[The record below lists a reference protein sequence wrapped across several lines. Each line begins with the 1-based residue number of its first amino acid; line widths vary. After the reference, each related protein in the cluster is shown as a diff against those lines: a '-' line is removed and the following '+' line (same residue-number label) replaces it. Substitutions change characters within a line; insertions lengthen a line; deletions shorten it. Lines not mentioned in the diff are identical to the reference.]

1 LAKDAK
7 QRMSERT
14 IRGKTAVAGVGE
26 TTYYKHGQSPDNE
39 FVLVLKAILAACEDA
54 GISPEEIDGFASYS
68 NDRNEPTRIAAALGI
83 KELKYSNMNW
93 GGGGGGV
100 AAAVGNASAAVA
112 CGYAD
117 CVVAF
122 RGLAQGQFRRF
133 GQSAPDPHVSG
144 DTAYMSPY
152 GIMSPLQKYA
162 MRAMRFM
169 HENDVDH
176 SVLRS
181 ISMAS
186 YTHAQN
192 NPRAVMYNRPLS
204 EEKYDDSRWI
214 AEPCRLFDCCQENDG
229 AAACIIV
236 SAEKARDLKQ
246 KPAFILGAVQGSDH
260 RCGAPVMNASN
271 FPSSSF
277 ATLAPRLYEMAQ
289 VSPSDVNVVQSY
301 ENFTIGVMMA
311 VVEHGFCAPEEC
323 NEFFQLEN
331 LIAPGGKMPL
341 NTSGG
346 NLAECYMHG
355 LGLQIEAVR
364 QIRGDSVNQIPGA
377 DVAIN
382 IAGPMV
388 HHVSSIIMGSEAT
401 L

>member
-1 LAKDAK
+1 
-7 QRMSERT
+7 MSNRT
-14 IRGKTAVAGVGE
+14 LRGKTAVVGVGE
-26 TTYYKHGQSPDNE
+26 TTYYKHGQSPDPE
-39 FVLVLKAILAACEDA
+39 FVLVLQAILKACEDA
-54 GISPEEIDGFASYS
+54 GISPKEIDGFASYS
-68 NDRNEPTRIAAALGI
+68 NDRNEPTRLAAALGCS
-83 KELKYSNMNW
+83 ELKFSNMNW

-100 AAAVGNASAAVA
+100 AAAVGNAAAAVA
-112 CGYAD
+112 VGFAD

-122 RGLAQGQFRRF
+122 RGLAQGQFQRF
-133 GQSAPDPHVSG
+133 GKAPPVSAVSG
-144 DTAYMSPY
+144 DPAYMSPY
-152 GIMSPLQKYA
+152 GVMSPLQKYA

-169 HENDVDH
+169 HENKVDH
-176 SVLRS
+176 SVLRA

-186 YTHAQN
+186 YNHAQN
-192 NPRAVMYNRPLS
+192 NPRAVMYGRPLS

-229 AAACIIV
+229 AAAVIIV
-236 SAEKARDLKQ
+236 SAEKAKDMKQ
-246 KPAFILGAVQGSDH
+246 KPAYILGAAQGSDY

-277 ATLAPRLYEMAQ
+277 ASLAPRLYEMAG
-289 VSPSDVNVVQSY
+289 VTPKDVDVVQSY

-311 VVEHGFCAPEEC
+311 VVEHGFCEPEEC

-331 LIAPGGKMPL
+331 LTAPGGKMPL

-364 QIRGDSVNQIPGA
+364 QIRGDSTNQVPGA
-377 DVAIN
+377 DVALN

-388 HHVSSIIMGSEAT
+388 HHVSTAIMGSEAT

>member
-1 LAKDAK
+1 
-7 QRMSERT
+7 MSDRT
-14 IRGKTAVAGVGE
+14 LRGKTAIVGVGE
-26 TTYYKHGQSPDNE
+26 TTYYKHGQSPDPE

-54 GISPEEIDGFASYS
+54 GIDAKEIDGFASYS

-83 KELKYSNMNW
+83 NDLRYSNMNW

-100 AAAVGNASAAVA
+100 AAAVGNAAAAVA
-112 CGYAD
+112 VGLAD

-122 RGLAQGQFRRF
+122 RGLAQGQFQRF
-133 GQSAPDPHVSG
+133 GKAPPVTAVSG
-144 DTAYMSPY
+144 DPAYMSPY
-152 GIMSPLQKYA
+152 GVMSPLQKYA

-169 HENDVDH
+169 HENKVDH
-176 SVLRS
+176 SVLRA

-186 YTHAQN
+186 YTQAQN
-192 NPRAVMYNRPLS
+192 NPRAVMYGRPLS
-204 EEKYDDSRWI
+204 EDKYDDSRWI

-229 AAACIIV
+229 AAAVIIV
-236 SAEKARDLKQ
+236 SAEKAKDMKQ
-246 KPAFILGAVQGSDH
+246 KPAYILGAAQGSDH

-271 FPSSSF
+271 FPSTSF
-277 ATLAPRLYEMAQ
+277 ASLAPRLYEMAG
-289 VSPSDVNVVQSY
+289 VGPKDVDVVQSY

-311 VVEHGFCAPEEC
+311 VVEHGFCEPEEC

-331 LIAPGGKMPL
+331 LTAPGGKMPL

-364 QIRGDSVNQIPGA
+364 QIRGQSVNQVADA

>member
-1 LAKDAK
+1 
-7 QRMSERT
+7 MSDRT
-14 IRGKTAVAGVGE
+14 LRGKTAIVGVGE
-26 TTYYKHGQSPDNE
+26 TTYYKHGQSPDPE
-39 FVLVLKAILAACEDA
+39 LVLVLKAILAACEDA
-54 GISPEEIDGFASYS
+54 GVDAKEIDGFASYS

-83 KELKYSNMNW
+83 NDLRYSNMNW

-100 AAAVGNASAAVA
+100 AAAVGNAAAAVA
-112 CGYAD
+112 VGLAD

-122 RGLAQGQFRRF
+122 RGLAQGQFQRF
-133 GQSAPDPHVSG
+133 GKAPPITTVSG
-144 DTAYMSPY
+144 DPAYMSPY
-152 GIMSPLQKYA
+152 GVMSPLQKYA

-169 HENDVDH
+169 HENKVDH
-176 SVLRS
+176 SVLRA

-186 YTHAQN
+186 YHHAQN
-192 NPRAVMYNRPLS
+192 NPRAVMYGRPLS

-229 AAACIIV
+229 AAAVIIV
-236 SAEKARDLKQ
+236 SADKAKNMKQ
-246 KPAFILGAVQGSDH
+246 KPAYILSAAQGSDH

-277 ATLAPRLYEMAQ
+277 SSLAPRLFEMAG
-289 VSPSDVNVVQSY
+289 VSPKDVDVVQSY

-311 VVEHGFCAPEEC
+311 VVEHGFCEPDEC

-331 LIAPGGKMPL
+331 LTAPGGKMPL

-364 QIRGDSVNQIPGA
+364 QIRGDSPNQVPGA
-377 DVAIN
+377 DVALS

-388 HHVSSIIMGSEAT
+388 HHVSTDILGSEAT

>member
-1 LAKDAK
+1 
-7 QRMSERT
+7 MSDRT

-26 TTYYKHGQSPDNE
+26 TTYYKHGQSPDSE
-39 FVLVLKAILAACEDA
+39 FVLVLKAILAACEEA
-54 GISPEEIDGFASYS
+54 EIAAEEIDGFASYS
-68 NDRNEPTRIAAALGI
+68 NDRNEPTRLAAALGT
-83 KELKYSNMNW
+83 KELRYSNMNW

-100 AAAVGNASAAVA
+100 AAAIGNAAAAVA

-133 GQSAPDPHVSG
+133 GQSAPDLRVCG
-144 DTAYMSPY
+144 DAAYMSPY
-152 GIMSPLQKYA
+152 GVMSPLQKYA

-169 HENDVDH
+169 HENNVDH

-186 YTHAQN
+186 YHHAQN

-204 EEKYDDSRWI
+204 AEKYDDSRWI

-236 SAEKARDLKQ
+236 SAEKAKDFKQ
-246 KPAFILGAVQGSDH
+246 KPAYILSAVQGSDH

-277 ATLAPRLYEMAQ
+277 ASLAPRLYETAQ
-289 VSPSDVNVVQSY
+289 VTPGDVDVVQSY

-311 VVEHGFCAPEEC
+311 VVEHGFCAPDEC

-331 LIAPGGKMPL
+331 LTAPGG
-341 NTSGG
+341 
-346 NLAECYMHG
+346 
-355 LGLQIEAVR
+355 
-364 QIRGDSVNQIPGA
+364 
-377 DVAIN
+377 
-382 IAGPMV
+382 
-388 HHVSSIIMGSEAT
+388 
-401 L
+401 

>member
-1 LAKDAK
+1 
-7 QRMSERT
+7 MSDRT
-14 IRGKTAVAGVGE
+14 LRGKTAIVGVGE
-26 TTYYKHGQSPDNE
+26 TTYYKHGQSPDPE

-54 GISPEEIDGFASYS
+54 GINAKDIDGFASYS

-83 KELKYSNMNW
+83 NDLRYSNLYW

-100 AAAVGNASAAVA
+100 AAAVGNAAAAVA
-112 CGYAD
+112 VGLAD

-122 RGLAQGQFRRF
+122 RGLAQGQFQRF
-133 GQSAPDPHVSG
+133 GKAPPVTAVSG
-144 DTAYMSPY
+144 DPAYMSPY
-152 GIMSPLQKYA
+152 GVMSPLQKYA

-169 HENDVDH
+169 HENKVDH
-176 SVLRS
+176 SVLRA

-186 YTHAQN
+186 YHHAQN
-192 NPRAVMYNRPLS
+192 NPRAVMYGRPLS
-204 EEKYDDSRWI
+204 EEKYHDSRWI
-214 AEPCRLFDCCQENDG
+214 AEPCRLFDCCQENYG
-229 AAACIIV
+229 AAAVIIV
-236 SAEKARDLKQ
+236 SAEKAKDMKQ
-246 KPAFILGAVQGSDH
+246 KPAYILAAAQGSDH

-277 ATLAPRLYEMAQ
+277 ASLAPRLYEMAQ
-289 VSPSDVNVVQSY
+289 VKPSDVDVVQSY

-311 VVEHGFCAPEEC
+311 VVEHGFCEPNEC

-331 LIAPGGKMPL
+331 LLAPSGKMPL

-364 QIRGDSVNQIPGA
+364 QIRGASVNQVPDA
-377 DVAIN
+377 EVAIN

-388 HHVSSIIMGSEAT
+388 HHVSSVIMGSEAT

>member
-1 LAKDAK
+1 
-7 QRMSERT
+7 MSDRT
-14 IRGKTAVAGVGE
+14 IRGKTAIAGIGE
-26 TTYYKHGQSPDNE
+26 TTYYKHGQSPDPE
-39 FVLVLKAILAACEDA
+39 FVLVLKAILAACEDT
-54 GISPEEIDGFASYS
+54 GIDSKQIDGFASYS
-68 NDRNEPTRIAAALGI
+68 NDRSEPTRLAAALGI
-83 KELKYSNMNW
+83 NGLRYSNMNW

-100 AAAVGNASAAVA
+100 AAAIGNAAAAVA
-112 CGYAD
+112 VGYAD

-122 RGLAQGQFRRF
+122 RGLAQGQFQRF
-133 GQSAPDPHVSG
+133 GKAQPLSSVSG
-144 DTAYMSPY
+144 DPAYMSPY
-152 GIMSPLQKYA
+152 GAMSPLQKYA

-169 HENDVDH
+169 HEHKVDH
-176 SVLRS
+176 SVLRA

-186 YTHAQN
+186 YRHAQN

-236 SAEKARDLKQ
+236 TAEKAKDLKN
-246 KPAFILGAVQGSDH
+246 KPAYILGAAQGSDH
-260 RCGAPVMNASN
+260 RCGAPVMNATN

-277 ATLAPRLYEMAQ
+277 SSLAPRLYEMAG
-289 VSPSDVNVVQSY
+289 VTPGDIDVVQSY

-311 VVEHGFCAPEEC
+311 VVEHGVCEPDEC

-331 LIAPGGKMPL
+331 LLAPGGKMPL

-355 LGLQIEAVR
+355 LGL
-364 QIRGDSVNQIPGA
+364 
-377 DVAIN
+377 
-382 IAGPMV
+382 
-388 HHVSSIIMGSEAT
+388 
-401 L
+401 